1 MLCSIA
7 FKKNHLTTIST
18 IKISSLSE
26 LGGLIQNHKKQEI
39 AKPVPSE
46 AKESHPTPQ
55 KYRSRFWLPKNPGQT
70 EPSFL

>member
-46 AKESHPTPQ
+46 AKESHLYMEHKDEPE
-55 KYRSRFWLPKNPGQT
+55 KRSTRQHQNP
-70 EPSFL
+70 PF